1 MDKIW
6 LIIQREYLTRVRKKS
21 FLVISLLAPV
31 LLAASSLA
39 IGKLSMGGGPDIVAV
54 YDESQL
60 HLLSQLVSTD
70 DVQFVPA
77 LGTSLAASEA
87 AFKKSKTKEDA
98 LLYVPAGI
106 SIDSTRGIQLLG
118 NGNVPLKRQRDV
130 RTAVSKA
137 LGALKMERSG
147 LKQATIDALQ
157 ARIELTAIDLTQQG
171 GRRNDVGVTT
181 AMAYVLSILVYF
193 FIFTYGVQ
201 VMRGVSEEK
210 SNRIMEVM
218 ISSVKPFQLMM
229 GKILGIA
236 GVVLTQFGLWLALS
250 WGLTTVLVP
259 LLLKDK
265 APVVAAASRP
275 AASAT
280 TATTAPAD
288 GTTAAPGAIDARP
301 SSAAAAANAD
311 ELPIAAPRAGAPFSI
326 WKVLDGLP
334 VGRIIGG
341 FLFFFLGGYLL
352 YSAMFAAIGSAVDD
366 QTDAQQFMLPVTV
379 PLIIS
384 YIVSINVIINGDP
397 NGALA
402 FWLSMI
408 PFTSPIA
415 MVMRLP
421 FGVPLWQLL
430 LSGTLL
436 IVGFVAVT
444 WVAARIYR
452 VGILMYGKKV
462 TYKELGK
469 WMFYKG

>member
-39 IGKLSMGGGPDIVAV
+39 IGKLSTGGGPDIVAV

-60 HLLSQLVSTD
+60 HLLAQLVSND

-77 LGTSLAASEA
+77 LGTSLAAAQES
-87 AFKKSKTKEDA
+87 FKKSKTKEDA
-98 LLYVPAGI
+98 LLYVPAAT

-130 RTAVSKA
+130 RGAVSKA

-147 LKQATIDALQ
+147 LKQSTIDALQ
-157 ARIELTAIDLTQQG
+157 ARIELTTIDLTQQG

-181 AMAYVLSILVYF
+181 SMAYALSILVYF
-193 FIFTYGVQ
+193 FIFIYGVQ

-275 AASAT
+275 GAPAASA
-280 TATTAPAD
+280 ATAPDAA
-288 GTTAAPGAIDARP
+288 AAPAAIDARP
-301 SSAAAAANAD
+301 SSAAAVAD
-311 ELPIAAPRAGAPFSI
+311 ADGLPAGAPRAGAPFSI
-326 WKVLDGLP
+326 WQMLDGLP
-334 VGRIIGG
+334 IGSIIGG

-366 QTDAQQFMLPVTV
+366 QTDAQQFMFPVTI
-379 PLIIS
+379 PLILS

-397 NGALA
+397 NGPLA

-421 FGVPLWQLL
+421 FGVPLWQVL
-430 LSGTLL
+430 LSGALL